1 VPKSKKG
8 SPKASP
14 NKGSIDRRAFL
25 KSAAVG
31 AAALAANPTAS
42 RAQQIEARNAP
53 PPPLP
58 AEAEIGTPAK
68 LDVLTETRSGSDFMV
83 DVIKSLGIEYIC
95 SNPGSSF
102 RGLHESIINYGGNK
116 NPEFI
121 TCCHEE
127 SSAAMAHGYAKIEGK
142 PLAILAHGT
151 VGLQHA
157 SMAIYNAWC
166 DRVPIYIIV
175 GNIVDATK
183 RIGAVEWAHS
193 VQDAAVMVRDYVKW
207 DDTPAS
213 LPHFA
218 ESAVRAY
225 KIAMTPP
232 TLPVLLVADAELQ
245 ENPIPDNLAVHIPK
259 LGQFTPPEGDS
270 AAIAEAARMLVNALN
285 PVLLADRLGRTPA
298 GMKNLIDL
306 AEALQAPVISRPG
319 RMNFPSRHPLNQT
332 DRANALIREAD
343 VILGLEMSDFWG
355 NVNSFRDQ
363 MRRTSETLIK
373 PGTKLISINS
383 DDLYTKSNYQD
394 FDRLPEVDLAIAADG
409 ETTLPGLT
417 EAVKRLLTDDK
428 RRAYEARGVQL
439 AKAHQLT
446 LARDREAAAVA
457 WDSSPISTARLCAEL
472 WNQIKDRDWSLVST
486 TPFISNWPQRLWNM
500 DKHYHY
506 IGTQGGYG
514 IGYGAPAAVGAA
526 LANRK
531 YGRLSVNIQCDGDL
545 MYAPGVLWTA
555 AHHQIPLLS
564 VMHNN
569 RGYHQEVMQVQ
580 IMADRRNRGIDR
592 ASIGTTITTP
602 NIEYAKLAQSM
613 GMYGEGPI
621 TDPKDLGPALKRALE
636 VVNRGEPAV
645 VDVVTQPR

>member
-1 VPKSKKG
+1 VRKSKK
-8 SPKASP
+8 SLV
-14 NKGSIDRRAFL
+14 NRRAFL
-25 KSAAVG
+25 KGAAVG
-31 AAALAANPTAS
+31 AAVLAANPTAS

-53 PPPLP
+53 PPSMPP
-58 AEAEIGTPAK
+58 EAEIGTPAK
-68 LDVLTETRSGSDFMV
+68 LEVLTESRSGSDFMV

-102 RGLHESIINYGGNK
+102 RGLHESVINYGGNK

-127 SSAAMAHGYAKIEGK
+127 SSVAMAHGYAKIEGK

-166 DRVPIYIIV
+166 DRVPIYIVV
-175 GNIVDATK
+175 GNILDATK
-183 RIGAVEWAHS
+183 RLGAVEWAHS
-193 VQDAAVMVRDYVKW
+193 VQDAAAMVRDYVKW

-245 ENPIPDNLAVHIPK
+245 ENPIPDNLALRIPK
-259 LGQFTPPEGDS
+259 LGEFTPPVGDS
-270 AAIAEAARMLVNALN
+270 AAIAEAARMLVGAQN

-306 AEALQAPVISRPG
+306 AEALQAPVVSRPG

-332 DRANALIREAD
+332 DRANVLIREAD
-343 VILGLEMSDFWG
+343 VILGLEMIDFWG
-355 NVNSFRDQ
+355 NVNAVFDQ
-363 MRRTSETLIK
+363 MRRTSAPLVK

-394 FDRLPEVDLAIAADG
+394 FDPLPEVDLAIAADG
-409 ETTLPGLT
+409 QSTLPALT
-417 EAVKRLLTDDK
+417 EAVKRLLTDDR
-428 RRAYEARGVQL
+428 RRAFQARGAQL
-439 AKAHQLT
+439 AKAHQQQLE
-446 LARDREAAAVA
+446 RDREAAAVA
-457 WDSSPISTARLCAEL
+457 WDASPISTARVCAEL
-472 WNQIKDRDWSLVST
+472 WNQIKGHDWSLVSST
-486 TPFISNWPQRLWNM
+486 TFVSNWPQRLWNM

-506 IGTQGGYG
+506 TGTQGGYG

-531 YGRLSVNIQCDGDL
+531 YGRLSVNLQCDGDL

-580 IMADRRNRGIDR
+580 IMADRHNRGIDR
-592 ASIGTTITTP
+592 AHIGTTITAP

-621 TDPKDLGPALKRALE
+621 TDPKDLGPALKRALD

-645 VDVVTQPR
+645 VDVLTQPR

>member
-1 VPKSKKG
+1 VRKSKKG
-8 SPKASP
+8 SPRTS
-14 NKGSIDRRAFL
+14 SIDRRAFL

-42 RAQQIEARNAP
+42 RAQQIEARNAL
-53 PPPLP
+53 PPLP
-58 AEAEIGTPAK
+58 AEAEIGTPAT

-83 DVIKSLGIEYIC
+83 DVIKSLGIEYVC

-270 AAIAEAARMLVNALN
+270 AAIAEAARMLVNAQN

-409 ETTLPGLT
+409 ETTLPALT

-428 RRAYEARGVQL
+428 RRAREARGAQL
-439 AKAHQLT
+439 AKAHQQT

-457 WDSSPISTARLCAEL
+457 WDASPISTARLCAEL
-472 WNQIKDRDWSLVST
+472 WNQIKGRDWSLVST

-592 ASIGTTITTP
+592 ANIGTTIAAP

>member
-1 VPKSKKG
+1 MRKSKKT
-8 SPKASP
+8 SP

-31 AAALAANPTAS
+31 AAALAANPTA
-42 RAQQIEARNAP
+42 AHTQQIEARNAP

-58 AEAEIGTPAK
+58 AEAEIATPAK

-83 DVIKSLGIEYIC
+83 DVIKSLGIEYVC

-102 RGLHESIINYGGNK
+102 RGLHESVINYGGNK

-270 AAIAEAARMLVNALN
+270 AAIAEAARMLVNAQN

-298 GMKNLIDL
+298 GMKNLVDL

-363 MRRTSETLIK
+363 MRRTSELLIK

-409 ETTLPGLT
+409 ETTLPALT

-428 RRAYEARGVQL
+428 RRASEARGAQL
-439 AKAHQLT
+439 AKAHQQT

-457 WDSSPISTARLCAEL
+457 WDASPISTARLCAEL

-592 ASIGTTITTP
+592 ANIGTTITAP

-621 TDPKDLGPALKRALE
+621 SDPKDLGPALKRALE